1 MSLPRSL
8 PLVVHPVVLVNNLT
22 TNGGVT
28 SLKCTV
34 KSTLKAWL
42 YIYLQNAV
50 GFAQVITPSQATDIA
65 AATNAVIPA
74 VPIWANEDV
83 AATDTLVAQTA
94 AANYTTA
101 AVAKK
106 KLVVFEIDPAV
117 LGVAGVSY
125 PVLYVTLSN
134 SAQATNFCTIVAH
147 LYQANQVATPPS
159 CILD

>member
-22 TNGGVT
+22 TNGAVT
-28 SLKCTV
+28 SLAVTL
-34 KSTLKAWL
+34 KSTLKCWL

-50 GFAQVITPSQATDIA
+50 GFAQVITPLQGTTIA
-65 AATNAVIPA
+65 FGTNKAIPA

-83 AATDTLVAQTA
+83 AATDTLVSQTA
-94 AANYTTA
+94 AAAYTTA

-106 KLVVFEIDPAV
+106 KLVIFEIDPAV
-117 LGVAGVSY
+117 LDPANPCVRVGLTDSI
-125 PVLYVTLSN
+125 
-134 SAQATNFCTIVAH
+134 QATNFCTVVAH
-147 LYQANQVATPPS
+147 LWQANQVATPPS

>member
-1 MSLPRSL
+1 MSRPFSL
-8 PLVVHPVVLVNNLT
+8 PLACHPVVLVNNLT

-28 SLKCTV
+28 SLAC
-34 KSTLKAWL
+34 TLKHAIKCWL
-42 YIYLQNAV
+42 YVYLQNAV
-50 GFAQVITPSQATDIA
+50 GFAQVITPSQATTIA
-65 AATNAVIPA
+65 AGTNAVIPA

-106 KLVVFEIDPAV
+106 KLIIFEIDPIQLTDANPCV
-117 LGVAGVSY
+117 F
-125 PVLYVTLSN
+125 VTLTN

-147 LYQANQVATPPS
+147 LWMANAVATPPS
-159 CILD
+159 SILD